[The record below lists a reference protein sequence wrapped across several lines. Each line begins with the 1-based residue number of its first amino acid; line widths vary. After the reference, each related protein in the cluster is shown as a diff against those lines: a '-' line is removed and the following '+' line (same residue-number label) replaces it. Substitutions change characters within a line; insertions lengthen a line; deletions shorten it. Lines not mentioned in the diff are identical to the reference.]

1 MKKHLRYLALSTA
14 LLISVSANAAVSSQ
28 FGGFYLGANV
38 GYGFGSG
45 QLKNTANAAA
55 GGTVDT
61 ADVGLRGVSGGLQ
74 FGYNHLFTPM
84 FLAGLELSADL
95 SGLKGDVDRQVGPA
109 PIISFIFNG
118 KRKHAVGAA
127 VRLGAVLHQ
136 NVLGYFKIGV
146 DFAKWNSTF
155 KTTDLANFGTKS
167 SDSKNEFLAGLVLGL
182 GFETF
187 VSKHVV
193 LGLDWAY
200 KNYKRSST
208 MLLIGGAGG
217 ANRLETTFKPQ
228 VNDFRVRL
236 SYKF

>member
-14 LLISVSANAAVSSQ
+14 FLFSIDANAAVPSQ

-45 QLKNTANAAA
+45 QLKNTGNATA

-61 ADVGLRGVSGGLQ
+61 ADVGLKGFSGGLHL
-74 FGYNHLFTPM
+74 GYNYMITSM
-84 FLAGLELSADL
+84 FLAGLELNADL

-109 PIISFIFNG
+109 PIISFTFNG
-118 KRKHAVGAA
+118 KRKHSVGAA
-127 VRLGAVLHQ
+127 LRLGAALHQ
-136 NVLGYFKIGV
+136 NILAYLKVGV

-155 KTTDLANFGTKS
+155 RTTDLTNFGSKP
-167 SDSKNEFLAGLVLGL
+167 SDSKNEFLAGLVVGLGL
-182 GFETF
+182 ETF

-193 LGLDWAY
+193 LGLEWAY

-208 MLLIGGAGG
+208 LVLSGAGG
-217 ANRLETTFKPQ
+217 ARIDTTFKPQ
-228 VNDFRVRL
+228 ANDFRVRL